1 MSIAA
6 LLHELEAA
14 GIRLHAGGDTLCAEI
29 APSASLDPFRD
40 RIRAVKPALLDEL
53 QSRKEPAA
61 LGLDPALRWNL
72 VYRGPV
78 EASTRPEGWG
88 GVAPAGCGVP
98 HACCVLGP
106 CPHFNEQGRCWKVK
120 ETR

>member
-6 LLHELEAA
+6 LLDELDAA
-14 GIRLHAGGDTLCAEI
+14 GIRLHAGGDTLRAEI
-29 APSASLDPFRD
+29 PPSASLDPFRD

-53 QSRKEPAA
+53 RSRKEPAA
-61 LGLDPALRWNL
+61 LRLAPALRWIF

-78 EASTRPEGWG
+78 EASATPEGWS

-106 CPHFNEQGRCWKVK
+106 CPYFDEHARCWMVEK
-120 ETR
+120 TQ